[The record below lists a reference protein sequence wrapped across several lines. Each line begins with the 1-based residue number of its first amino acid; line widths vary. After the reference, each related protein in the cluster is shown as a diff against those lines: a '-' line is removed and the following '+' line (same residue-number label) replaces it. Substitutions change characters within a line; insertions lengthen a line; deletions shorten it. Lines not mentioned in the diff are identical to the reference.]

1 MSAVETVTELGQE
14 RLANC
19 AFRVPVNGR
28 LEPMCA
34 VNALGLRDDFYTAAG
49 QNGGANDQAGFAVP
63 ATRESVR
70 TNPTP
75 VLVA

>member
-1 MSAVETVTELGQE
+1 LGQE